1 MINEI
6 VSLPE
11 SVILSIKQFIKSKN
25 LNSQP
30 LLRDGIFALLEKYCI
45 VLYFP
50 QENEE
55 NDGCHVKRLVNNEIV
70 NFVFINTHKSIEKQV
85 FTATHELGHILEL
98 SEYLK
103 NHCPDFKPEMDEI
116 AMNKF
121 AALLLMPK
129 SIFAKE
135 LQNNLKNYSTE
146 DEKITLDDLIKLSL
160 YLMDFFFVPFKS
172 VIIRMFEVRFISQD
186 IAEIIIKDKKTLEKI
201 NDYIKTLGYK
211 RLGIRSEKK
220 SIKDFA
226 ELLNCAEKSEVFSSS
241 KINSIRTKMD
251 LPEIKSESLSTP
263 IQILE
268 PKPE

>member
-11 SVILSIKQFIKSKN
+11 SIILSIKEFITDKS

-30 LLRDGIFALLEKYCI
+30 ILRDGIFSLLEQYCT
-45 VLYFP
+45 VLYYP
-50 QENEE
+50 QKDEE

-70 NFVFINTHKSIEKQV
+70 SFVFINTHKSIEKQV

-103 NHCPDFKPEMDEI
+103 KNCPDFKPEMDEI

-121 AALLLMPK
+121 AALLLMPEG
-129 SIFAKE
+129 IFAEE

-172 VIIRMFEVRFISQD
+172 VIIRMFELGYLSQD
-186 IAEIIIKDKKTLEKI
+186 ITEEIINNKEALEKI

-226 ELLNCAEKSEVFSSS
+226 ELLDRAEKSEAFSSS

-251 LPEIKSESLSTP
+251 LPEIKSESLSAP